1 MAAFWSIFFFHAC
14 LILLC
19 LLLVFYI
26 NIRDDAYLDRH
37 LSTCAIVMIYI
48 SLHNMASQGS
58 WDFHFMTKCLTRHQS
73 CILRHNH
80 HQHVSTLLHELN
92 QSSLHLLSK
101 KLSLWLSIQIVESII
116 IGKMLRKY
124 MPLWF
129 MCRLLCTKVKKLPFG
144 HQLVLRLH
152 LISGNVT
159 SVDKHPGSD
168 ALQFLRC
175 ILLDL
180 NWSKQ
185 SDEMGEL
192 EIAMMREVSWLVM
205 STIILLMLLR
215 GWYFW
220 VKIFMVPF
228 DKLE

>member
-129 MCRLLCTKVKKLPFG
+129 MCCNISFFFFSLCFSLLGFLIV
-144 HQLVLRLH
+144 QLSNHEVEFCEFFTCA
-152 LISGNVT
+152 LILT
-159 SVDKHPGSD
+159 SLYSLK
-168 ALQFLRC
+168 F
-175 ILLDL
+175 
-180 NWSKQ
+180 
-185 SDEMGEL
+185 
-192 EIAMMREVSWLVM
+192 
-205 STIILLMLLR
+205 
-215 GWYFW
+215 
-220 VKIFMVPF
+220 
-228 DKLE
+228 